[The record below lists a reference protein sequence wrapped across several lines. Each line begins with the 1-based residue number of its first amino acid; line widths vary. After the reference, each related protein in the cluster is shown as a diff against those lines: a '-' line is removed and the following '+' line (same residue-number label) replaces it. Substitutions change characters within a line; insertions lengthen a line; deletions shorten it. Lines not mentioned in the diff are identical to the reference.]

1 MWSAC
6 MPACFLAMIACGM
19 TAVTAQTYPAKSI
32 RIVTGSA
39 GGGQDIATRIIAQ
52 GISRSMGQPVVVEN
66 RGGSGLVAAEIVAQ
80 APPEGYTLLMTASP
94 HWILPLLQE
103 HVPYDPIKDFSPV
116 TMALRL
122 PNILVVHPSLPVHTV
137 RDLID
142 LAKAKPGVLNYG
154 SSGTGATTHLS
165 AELFKAMAG
174 VNIVRIS
181 YKGGGPTL
189 NALLGGEVQLWFP
202 NVASGMPQVKAGKIR
217 ALGVTS
223 AEPSM
228 LLPGLPAVA
237 ATVPG
242 YDAVSMIGV
251 FVRAGTPAVII
262 NSLNQEIVRVLSGA
276 DARERLVSSGVEV
289 VGSSPQEFG
298 AAVKL
303 EMTKWAKVIKD
314 ANIRAEKE

>member
-1 MWSAC
+1 
-6 MPACFLAMIACGM
+6 
-19 TAVTAQTYPAKSI
+19 
-32 RIVTGSA
+32 
-39 GGGQDIATRIIAQ
+39 
-52 GISRSMGQPVVVEN
+52 
-66 RGGSGLVAAEIVAQ
+66 
-80 APPEGYTLLMTASP
+80 
-94 HWILPLLQE
+94 
-103 HVPYDPIKDFSPV
+103 
-116 TMALRL
+116 
-122 PNILVVHPSLPVHTV
+122 
-137 RDLID
+137 
-142 LAKAKPGVLNYG
+142 
-154 SSGTGATTHLS
+154 
-165 AELFKAMAG
+165 MAG